1 MSVDPTLDPDQLV
14 ANARA
19 ETGLSEF
26 DEPDIEGPLRILT
39 RALREEARLTPGGR
53 YFWSGRLHG
62 ILVTRLRG
70 RDWVR
75 RHPEILEERVPPP
88 LVILGLSRTGTTLL
102 HRLIAA
108 DKRFYSAA
116 WWECR
121 FPVPAPDD
129 MDGAKRIAVAK
140 AEVAAMLEANP
151 DLLSIHPFDAMGA
164 DEDILLMDQ
173 TLLSTTS
180 ETMACIPGYYEWL
193 RTQDLRPAYDYWYR
207 TIQLLQWQKRRRGAT
222 AERWV
227 LKTPM
232 HLGHVDKIVDIFPD
246 ATFAQTHRDP
256 VATIPSYASMIY
268 ELWRGVGETSDP
280 VEAGRE
286 TSGTL
291 EHDLNRCL
299 AVREIHRHRLPRH
312 RQGPRERRRADL
324 PPHRTADDGHCATPD
339 RRVHEFAPARG
350 PSETRVLDGAVRVH
364 ARRHRAP
371 LCRVQEAAYRALGA
385 TLDHAPHGVTLRRRR
400 EGGLSSS
407 RGSGFDGLR
416 ISRAPERARVR
427 Y

>member
-1 MSVDPTLDPDQLV
+1 MSGEPTLDPDQLI

-19 ETGLSEF
+19 ETGLTEF
-26 DEPDIEGPLRILT
+26 DAPDIEAPLHMLT

-53 YFWSGRLHG
+53 HFWSGRLHG
-62 ILVTRLRG
+62 ILVARLRG

-108 DKRFYSAA
+108 DTRFYSAA

-207 TIQLLQWQKRRRGAT
+207 TIQLLQWQKRRRGVT

-256 VATIPSYASMIY
+256 LATIPSYASMIY
-268 ELWRGVGETSDP
+268 ELWRGVGETANP
-280 VEAGRE
+280 VEAGRQ

-299 AVREIHRHRLPRH
+299 AVRDTLPSGKFIDIDFRDTVNDPESVVERIYGHIRLPMTDTAR
-312 RQGPRERRRADL
+312 RQIGEYMSSHPREGRPKHAYSMEQFGFTREDIERRFVEYRRRHIE
-324 PPHRTADDGHCATPD
+324 PTA
-339 RRVHEFAPARG
+339 R
-350 PSETRVLDGAVRVH
+350 L
-364 ARRHRAP
+364 
-371 LCRVQEAAYRALGA
+371 
-385 TLDHAPHGVTLRRRR
+385 
-400 EGGLSSS
+400 
-407 RGSGFDGLR
+407 
-416 ISRAPERARVR
+416 
-427 Y
+427 

>member
-1 MSVDPTLDPDQLV
+1 
-14 ANARA
+14 
-19 ETGLSEF
+19 
-26 DEPDIEGPLRILT
+26 
-39 RALREEARLTPGGR
+39 
-53 YFWSGRLHG
+53 
-62 ILVTRLRG
+62 
-70 RDWVR
+70 VR
-75 RHPEILEERVPPP
+75 RHPEILEEQVPPP
-88 LVILGLSRTGTTLL
+88 VVILGLSRTGTTLL

-108 DKRFYSAA
+108 DTRFYSAA

-180 ETMACIPGYYEWL
+180 ETMACIPSYYDWL
-193 RTQDLRPAYDYWYR
+193 RTQDLRPTYDYWYR
-207 TIQLLQWQKRRRGAT
+207 TIQLLQWQKRQRGMT

-256 VATIPSYASMIY
+256 LATIPSYASMIY

-299 AVREIHRHRLPRH
+299 AVRDTLPAGKFIDIDFRDTVKDPVSVVERIYRHIGLPMTDAAR
-312 RQGPRERRRADL
+312 RQIGEYMSSHPREGRPKHEYSMEQFGFTRADIE
-324 PPHRTADDGHCATPD
+324 
-339 RRVHEFAPARG
+339 RRFAEYRKRHIEPSAR
-350 PSETRVLDGAVRVH
+350 L
-364 ARRHRAP
+364 
-371 LCRVQEAAYRALGA
+371 
-385 TLDHAPHGVTLRRRR
+385 
-400 EGGLSSS
+400 
-407 RGSGFDGLR
+407 
-416 ISRAPERARVR
+416 
-427 Y
+427 

>member
-1 MSVDPTLDPDQLV
+1 MSGEPTLDPDRLI

-19 ETGLSEF
+19 ETGLTEL
-26 DEPDIEGPLRILT
+26 DEPDIEVPLRILT

-62 ILVTRLRG
+62 ILIARLRG

-207 TIQLLQWQKRRRGAT
+207 TIQLLQWQKRRRGIT

-246 ATFAQTHRDP
+246 TTFAQTHRDP
-256 VATIPSYASMIY
+256 LATIPSYASMIY
-268 ELWRGVGETSDP
+268 ELWRGVGETADP
-280 VEAGRE
+280 VEAGRQ

-299 AVREIHRHRLPRH
+299 AVRDTLPSDKFIDIDFRDTVKDPESVVERIYGQIGLPMTETAR
-312 RQGPRERRRADL
+312 RQIGEYMSSHPREGRPKHAYSMEQFGFTREDIERRFAEYRRRHIE
-324 PPHRTADDGHCATPD
+324 PTA
-339 RRVHEFAPARG
+339 R
-350 PSETRVLDGAVRVH
+350 L
-364 ARRHRAP
+364 
-371 LCRVQEAAYRALGA
+371 
-385 TLDHAPHGVTLRRRR
+385 
-400 EGGLSSS
+400 
-407 RGSGFDGLR
+407 
-416 ISRAPERARVR
+416 
-427 Y
+427 

>member
-1 MSVDPTLDPDQLV
+1 MSAEPTLDPDALI
-14 ANARA
+14 ANARK
-19 ETGLSEF
+19 ETGLTEF
-26 DEPDIEGPLRILT
+26 DEPDILAPLRVLT

-53 YFWSGRLHG
+53 WFWSGRLHG
-62 ILVTRLRG
+62 ILVARLRG
-70 RDWVR
+70 RDWVQ
-75 RHPEILEERVPPP
+75 RHPEILDERVPPP
-88 LVILGLSRTGTTLL
+88 PVILGLSRTGTTLL

-108 DKRFYSAA
+108 DTRFYSAA

-207 TIQLLQWQKRRRGAT
+207 TIQLLQWQKRQRGVI

-232 HLGHVDKIVDIFPD
+232 HLGHVDKIVDIFPE

-256 VATIPSYASMIY
+256 LATIPSYASMIY
-268 ELWRGVGETSDP
+268 ELWRGVAESSDP
-280 VEAGRE
+280 IEAGRQ

-299 AVREIHRHRLPRH
+299 AVRDTLSAGKFIDIDFRDTVHDPVSVVERIYRHIGLPMTDTARRQIGDYMSSHPREGRPRH
-312 RQGPRERRRADL
+312 EYSMEQFGFTRPDIERR
-324 PPHRTADDGHCATPD
+324 
-339 RRVHEFAPARG
+339 FAEYR
-350 PSETRVLDGAVRVH
+350 
-364 ARRHRAP
+364 RRHIEPAGR
-371 LCRVQEAAYRALGA
+371 L
-385 TLDHAPHGVTLRRRR
+385 
-400 EGGLSSS
+400 
-407 RGSGFDGLR
+407 
-416 ISRAPERARVR
+416 
-427 Y
+427 

>member
-1 MSVDPTLDPDQLV
+1 MSVDPTLDPDQLI

-19 ETGLSEF
+19 ETGLTEF
-26 DEPDIEGPLRILT
+26 DAPDIEGPLGILT

-108 DKRFYSAA
+108 DTRFYSAA

-129 MDGAKRIAVAK
+129 MDGAKRVAVAK

-207 TIQLLQWQKRRRGAT
+207 TIQLLQWQKRRRDVT

-256 VATIPSYASMIY
+256 LATIPSYASMIY
-268 ELWRGVGETSDP
+268 ELWRGVGETANP
-280 VEAGRE
+280 VEAGRQ

-299 AVREIHRHRLPRH
+299 AVRDTLPSGKFIDIDFRDTVNDPESVVERIYGHIRLPMTDTAR
-312 RQGPRERRRADL
+312 RQIGEYMSSHPREGRPKHAYSMEQFGFTREDIERRFAEYRRR
-324 PPHRTADDGHCATPD
+324 HI
-339 RRVHEFAPARG
+339 EPA
-350 PSETRVLDGAVRVH
+350 
-364 ARRHRAP
+364 AR
-371 LCRVQEAAYRALGA
+371 L
-385 TLDHAPHGVTLRRRR
+385 
-400 EGGLSSS
+400 
-407 RGSGFDGLR
+407 
-416 ISRAPERARVR
+416 
-427 Y
+427 

>member
-1 MSVDPTLDPDQLV
+1 MSVDPTLDPDELI

-19 ETGLSEF
+19 VTGLTEF
-26 DEPDIEGPLRILT
+26 DAPDIDGPLRILT

-108 DKRFYSAA
+108 DTRFYSAA

-207 TIQLLQWQKRRRGAT
+207 TIQLLQWQKRRRGVT

-256 VATIPSYASMIY
+256 LATIPSYASMIY
-268 ELWRGVGETSDP
+268 ELWRGVGETANP
-280 VEAGRE
+280 VEAGRQ

-299 AVREIHRHRLPRH
+299 AVRDTLPSDKFIDIDFRDTVNDPESVVERIYGHIRLPMTDTAR
-312 RQGPRERRRADL
+312 RQIGEYMSSHPREGRPKHAYSMEQFGFTREDIERRFVEYRRRHIE
-324 PPHRTADDGHCATPD
+324 PTA
-339 RRVHEFAPARG
+339 R
-350 PSETRVLDGAVRVH
+350 L
-364 ARRHRAP
+364 
-371 LCRVQEAAYRALGA
+371 
-385 TLDHAPHGVTLRRRR
+385 
-400 EGGLSSS
+400 
-407 RGSGFDGLR
+407 
-416 ISRAPERARVR
+416 
-427 Y
+427 

>member
-1 MSVDPTLDPDQLV
+1 MSFGVTLDPDKLIAQ
-14 ANARA
+14 ARA
-19 ETGLSEF
+19 ETGLAEF
-26 DEPDIEGPLRILT
+26 DEPDIVTPLRALT
-39 RALREEARLTPGGR
+39 RALREEARLTAGGQ
-53 YFWSGRLHG
+53 YFWSGRLRG
-62 ILVTRLRG
+62 ILVARLRG
-70 RDWVR
+70 RDWVQ

-108 DKRFYSAA
+108 DSRFYSAA

-129 MDGAKRIAVAK
+129 IGGDKRIAVAR

-180 ETMACIPGYYEWL
+180 ETLACIPSYYAWL
-193 RTQDLRPAYDYWYR
+193 RTQDLRPIYDYWYR
-207 TIQLLQWQKRRRGAT
+207 TIQLLQWQKRKRGLA

-232 HLGHVDKIVDIFPD
+232 HLGHVDKIVSIFPR
-246 ATFAQTHRDP
+246 AAFAQTHRDP
-256 VATIPSYASMIY
+256 LATIPSYASMIY
-268 ELWRGVGETSDP
+268 ELWRGVGESSDP
-280 VEAGRE
+280 VEAGRQ

-299 AVREIHRHRLPRH
+299 AVRDTLAREAFIDIDFRDTVRDPVGVVERIYRHIGLPMTESAR
-312 RQGPRERRRADL
+312 RQIGEYMASHPREGRPKHEYSLEQFGFTRAEIERR
-324 PPHRTADDGHCATPD
+324 
-339 RRVHEFAPARG
+339 FAEYRQRHIEASAR
-350 PSETRVLDGAVRVH
+350 L
-364 ARRHRAP
+364 
-371 LCRVQEAAYRALGA
+371 
-385 TLDHAPHGVTLRRRR
+385 
-400 EGGLSSS
+400 
-407 RGSGFDGLR
+407 
-416 ISRAPERARVR
+416 
-427 Y
+427 

>member
-1 MSVDPTLDPDQLV
+1 MSVDPTLDPDELI

-19 ETGLSEF
+19 ETGLTEF
-26 DEPDIEGPLRILT
+26 DAPDIEGPLRILT

-108 DKRFYSAA
+108 DTRFYSAA

-207 TIQLLQWQKRRRGAT
+207 TIQLLQWQKRRRGVT

-256 VATIPSYASMIY
+256 LATIPSYASMIY
-268 ELWRGVGETSDP
+268 ELWRGVGETANP
-280 VEAGRE
+280 VEAGRQ

-299 AVREIHRHRLPRH
+299 AVRDTLPSGKFIDIDFRDTVNDPESVVERIYGHIRLPMTDTAR
-312 RQGPRERRRADL
+312 RQIGEYMSSHPREGRPKHAYSMEQFGFTREDIERRFVEYRRRHIE
-324 PPHRTADDGHCATPD
+324 PTA
-339 RRVHEFAPARG
+339 R
-350 PSETRVLDGAVRVH
+350 L
-364 ARRHRAP
+364 
-371 LCRVQEAAYRALGA
+371 
-385 TLDHAPHGVTLRRRR
+385 
-400 EGGLSSS
+400 
-407 RGSGFDGLR
+407 
-416 ISRAPERARVR
+416 
-427 Y
+427 

>member
-1 MSVDPTLDPDQLV
+1 MSGEPTLDPDRLI

-19 ETGLSEF
+19 ETGLTEF
-26 DEPDIEGPLRILT
+26 DEPDIEVPLRILT

-62 ILVTRLRG
+62 ILIARLRV

-207 TIQLLQWQKRRRGAT
+207 TIQLLQWQKRRRGIT

-246 ATFAQTHRDP
+246 TTFAQTHRDP
-256 VATIPSYASMIY
+256 LATIPSYASMIY
-268 ELWRGVGETSDP
+268 ELWRGVGETANP
-280 VEAGRE
+280 VEAGRQ

-299 AVREIHRHRLPRH
+299 AVRDTLPSGKFIDIDFRDTVKDPESVVERIYGQIGLPMTGTAR
-312 RQGPRERRRADL
+312 RQIGEYMSSHPREGRPKHAYSMEQFGFTREDIERRFAEYRRRHIEL
-324 PPHRTADDGHCATPD
+324 TA
-339 RRVHEFAPARG
+339 R
-350 PSETRVLDGAVRVH
+350 L
-364 ARRHRAP
+364 
-371 LCRVQEAAYRALGA
+371 
-385 TLDHAPHGVTLRRRR
+385 
-400 EGGLSSS
+400 
-407 RGSGFDGLR
+407 
-416 ISRAPERARVR
+416 
-427 Y
+427 